1 MTSSLKAVTSVPSCR
16 IFVCDEMKVNVA
28 ETLVALEQRGHL
40 IEYYAN
46 ASDGWRHLQLC
57 LDRDSL
63 PELLIIDMA
72 LLPGPDEQNFPDE
85 EIDEGQTTGIYLIEK
100 FLRELS
106 DKAGEGAVAAY
117 RTRTILYTRV
127 TEEFY
132 VKKARTFSRRTGVPF
147 LRKRINDDG
156 EFLAKVLAIVGA

>member
-1 MTSSLKAVTSVPSCR
+1 MTTPLKAVSGVPSCR

-28 ETLVALEQRGHL
+28 ETLVALEQRGHR

-46 ASDGWRHLQLC
+46 ASDGWKYLQVC
-57 LDRDSL
+57 LDKDAL

-72 LLPGPDEQNFPDE
+72 LLPGPDEQAFPDD

-100 FLRELS
+100 FLRELG
-106 DKAGEGAVAAY
+106 DKAGEPIVAAY
-117 RTRTILYTRV
+117 KARTILYTRV

-132 VKKARTFSRRTGVPF
+132 VRKARSFSKTAGVPF
-147 LRKRINDDG
+147 FRKRINDDG
-156 EFLAKVLAIVGA
+156 EFLAKVLDIIGA